1 MPERIGWARLAD
13 LVRLKH
19 TEKVTDM
26 KEDIDTLLT
35 FVRDPAHCRLD
46 ARVSDVRFL
55 AGWSVFGC
63 TVDVLH
69 RNISGP
75 QGRLRRC
82 NKQDPYANVTP
93 TG

>member
-1 MPERIGWARLAD
+1 MYREYDEARIRDA
-13 LVRLKH
+13 
-19 TEKVTDM
+19 

-35 FVRDPAHCRLD
+35 FVRDPVHCRLD
-46 ARVSDVRFL
+46 ARVSDVWFL
-55 AGWSVFGC
+55 AGWSIFGC

-82 NKQDPYANVTP
+82 DKQDPYANVTP
-93 TG
+93 TR